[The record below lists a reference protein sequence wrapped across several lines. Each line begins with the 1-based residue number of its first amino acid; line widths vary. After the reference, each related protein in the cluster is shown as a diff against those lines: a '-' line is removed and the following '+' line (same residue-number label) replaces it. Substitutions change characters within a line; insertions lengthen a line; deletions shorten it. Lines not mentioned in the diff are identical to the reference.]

1 MFFYEWFSWVTN
13 IIYTSISKILKVVA
27 QYMGGERT
35 VLSFNE
41 ALYMVIRSI
50 KLRFGRILVVIVAI
64 TASIAYMVSLELLAP
79 IIATTSSPEAVAI
92 YTTLLSITAIV
103 VAIAGTMNSLLILI
117 GERYHEIGTMKSFGA
132 RDIHIFK
139 LLILESLILTLIG
152 GFLGYLIGIAIGY
165 GLGGRGDPIYLLGKS
180 IGVSVAIGLIATLYP
195 SYHAAKLSPVEALRV
210 EV

>member
-1 MFFYEWFSWVTN
+1 M
-13 IIYTSISKILKVVA
+13 SILSNTKEFEK
-27 QYMGGERT
+27 T

-41 ALYMVIRSI
+41 ALYMVLHSIR
-50 KLRFGRILVVIVAI
+50 LRLGRIFVVIVAI

-79 IIATTSSPEAVAI
+79 IIASGMPPEAVSI
-92 YTTLLSITAIV
+92 YTTLLSITAII

-132 RDIHIFK
+132 RDIHIFE

-152 GFLGYLIGIAIGY
+152 GLLGYILGLLIGYGMGGSGDPLYLFGKSISISILIGI
-165 GLGGRGDPIYLLGKS
+165 
-180 IGVSVAIGLIATLYP
+180 IATLYP

>member
-1 MFFYEWFSWVTN
+1 
-13 IIYTSISKILKVVA
+13 
-27 QYMGGERT
+27 MGRKEEFEKT

-41 ALYMVIRSI
+41 ALYMVLHSIR
-50 KLRFGRILVVIVAI
+50 LRLGRIFIVIIAI

-79 IIATTSSPEAVAI
+79 IIAAGMSPEAVSI
-92 YTTLLSITAIV
+92 YTSLLSITAII

-132 RDIHIFK
+132 RDIHIFE
-139 LLILESLILTLIG
+139 LLMLESLFLTIIG
-152 GFLGYLIGIAIGY
+152 GILGYLIGLAIGY
-165 GLGGRGDPIYLLGKS
+165 GMGGSGDPLYLFIKS
-180 IGVSVAIGLIATLYP
+180 IGVAVLIGFIATLYP

>member
-1 MFFYEWFSWVTN
+1 MVEE
-13 IIYTSISKILKVVA
+13 K
-27 QYMGGERT
+27 T

-41 ALYMVIRSI
+41 ALYMVLHSIR
-50 KLRFGRILVVIVAI
+50 LRIGRILVVIIAI
-64 TASIAYMVSLELLAP
+64 TASIAYMNSLELLAP
-79 IIATTSSPEAVAI
+79 VIAAGTSPEAVEI

-117 GERYHEIGTMKSFGA
+117 AERYHEIGTMKSFGA
-132 RDIHIFK
+132 RDIHIFE

-152 GFLGYLIGIAIGY
+152 GFLGYLIGIGIGY

-180 IGVSVAIGLIATLYP
+180 IGVALLIGLIATIYP

>member
-1 MFFYEWFSWVTN
+1 
-13 IIYTSISKILKVVA
+13 
-27 QYMGGERT
+27 MGDKEEFEKT
-35 VLSFNE
+35 VLSLNE
-41 ALYMVIRSI
+41 ALYMVIHSI
-50 KLRFGRILVVIVAI
+50 RLRLGRIFVVIVAI

-79 IIATTSSPEAVAI
+79 IIASGMPPEAVSI

-132 RDIHIFK
+132 RDIHIFE
-139 LLILESLILTLIG
+139 LLMLESLFLTIIG
-152 GFLGYLIGIAIGY
+152 GFLGYLLGLAIGY
-165 GLGGRGDPIYLLGKS
+165 GMGGSGDPIYLLGKS
-180 IGVSVAIGLIATLYP
+180 IGVSILIGVIATLYP